1 MLLRPQI
8 RFLASWLLAF
18 ATVFPLAEAQPK
30 RDKIVTNL
38 DGGVFMETDGA
49 IPGGACFRAK
59 GRMNN
64 QDFFET
70 LKREDTI
77 SGTIYRR
84 GNDVVTE
91 FPARVHVTLVINDT
105 PCDPRQQPSNS
116 RAYLTEEMVRTLR
129 LSFFWKRELELRPI
143 RGVVEN
149 GGEVRPVPWYS
160 HGLEEELPRRFQW
173 SVEFDVPSEGVPL
186 TDSLVLV
193 FRTAD
198 HHFVARF
205 AARL

>member
-8 RFLASWLLAF
+8 RFLASCLIAF
-18 ATVFPLAEAQPK
+18 AAVLPLAEAQPK

-49 IPGGACFRAK
+49 IPGGACFRVK
-59 GRMNN
+59 GRLNDP
-64 QDFFET
+64 DFFET
-70 LKREDTI
+70 LKREDST
-77 SGTIYRR
+77 SGTLFRR

-91 FPARVHVTLVINDT
+91 FPIRVHVSLMIYDV
-105 PCDPRQQPSNS
+105 PCDPRQAPTSS
-116 RAYLTEEMVRTLR
+116 RVYLTEEMVGSLR
-129 LSFFWKRELELRPI
+129 LSFFWKHELELRPV
-143 RGVVEN
+143 RGVVES
-149 GGEVRPVPWYS
+149 GGVVRPVPWYS
-160 HGLEEELPRRFQW
+160 HGLEEELPRRFEW
-173 SVEFDVPSEGVPL
+173 SVDFDVPSESVPL

-198 HHFVARF
+198 HRFVARF